1 MAVTE
6 HSPLPTEHYQIMAKI
21 KPFKAVRPAPDKVA
35 LVTCRTYDDYSS
47 AELAAWLDFN
57 PYSFLH
63 VIHPAYANAQKVSLE
78 KRFKAVANKYQDFKH
93 DQILIEEEH
102 PVFYLYEI
110 QSKGQTF
117 TGIIAG
123 TSVKDYQ
130 NNVIKK
136 HEDTL
141 QYRVELFK
149 DYLHQTNFNTEPVL
163 ITYPDSVEINTF
175 IALRKKSKPVY
186 EYSTTNKEKHT
197 LWKIDTQSEVDWL
210 QEHFEN
216 IPNLY
221 IADGHHRS
229 ASAELLFEQD
239 KHLGN
244 ENLNYFMSFL
254 IAESNVKIYE
264 FNRLIRDLNGL
275 SKDTF
280 IKKLSEHFVIV
291 TKDQEIWKPQNKFE
305 FGMYL
310 DGSFYALFYKHNS
323 HVISSEVEKSILDNL
338 DAQILYDKV
347 LFPLLGIEDLR
358 NDERIDYI
366 PGKQSISVIKDLIDE
381 GEFEV
386 GFMLYP
392 SDINEIKALADN
404 NLIMPPK
411 STYIEPKFRSGLVV
425 YEL

>member
-197 LWKIDTQSEVDWL
+197 LWKIDTQSEIDWL

-229 ASAELLFEQD
+229 ASAELLYEQD

-280 IKKLSEHFVIV
+280 IKKLSENFVIV

>member
-1 MAVTE
+1 M
-6 HSPLPTEHYQIMAKI
+6 SKI
-21 KPFKAVRPAPDKVA
+21 IPFKAVRPTPDKVA
-35 LVTCRTYDDYSS
+35 LVTCRNYDDYSP
-47 AELAAWLDFN
+47 AELAAWLNFN

-63 VIHPAYANAQKVSLE
+63 VINPAYIHAQKITLD
-78 KRFKAVANKYQDFKH
+78 KRFKGVAHKYQDFKN
-93 DQILIEEEH
+93 DGVFMEEEK
-102 PVFYLYEI
+102 PVLFLYQI
-110 QSKGQTF
+110 QNKSQSF

-123 TSVKDYQ
+123 TSVEDYK

-149 DYLHQTNFNTEPVL
+149 DYLHQTGFNTEPVL
-163 ITYPDSVEINTF
+163 ITYPDNSELNLW
-175 IALRKKSKPVY
+175 IAEKKKSQPIY
-186 EYSTTNKEKHT
+186 NYSTTNKEQHT
-197 LWKIDTQSEVDWL
+197 VWKIDSDSEINWL
-210 QEHFEN
+210 QNQFEN
-216 IPNLY
+216 IPELY

-229 ASAELLFEQD
+229 ASAELLFDEDQ
-239 KHLGN
+239 HLGN

-264 FNRLIRDLNGL
+264 YNRIVRDLNGY
-275 SKDTF
+275 SKDDF
-280 IKKLSEHFVIV
+280 IRKLSEHFII
-291 TKDQEIWKPQNKFE
+291 KKKEQELWKPQSKFE

-310 DGSFYALFYKHNS
+310 DGGFYALFYKVNDDGNNKNES
-323 HVISSEVEKSILDNL
+323 KILENL

-347 LFPLLGIEDLR
+347 LQPLLGIEDLR
-358 NDERIDYI
+358 NDERIEYI
-366 PGKQSISVIKDLIDE
+366 PGKQSILTIKELVDE

-392 SDINEIKALADN
+392 SDISEIKALADN

-411 STYIEPKFRSGLVV
+411 STYIEPKFRSGLMV

>member
-1 MAVTE
+1 M
-6 HSPLPTEHYQIMAKI
+6 SKI
-21 KPFKAVRPAPDKVA
+21 IPFKAVRPAPDKIG
-35 LVTCRTYDDYSS
+35 LVTCRNYDDYSQ
-47 AELAAWLDFN
+47 AELAAWLNFN

-63 VIHPAYANAQKVSLE
+63 VINPAYAHSQKISWD
-78 KRFKAVANKYQDFKH
+78 KRFKGVALKYKDFKN
-93 DQILIEEEH
+93 DKVFIQEEKA
-102 PVFYLYEI
+102 VFYVYEI
-110 QSKGQTF
+110 QAKKQTF

-123 TSVKDYQ
+123 TSVEDYQ
-130 NNVIKK
+130 SDVIKK

-149 DYLHQTNFNTEPVL
+149 DYLHQTQFNTEPVL
-163 ITYPDSVEINTF
+163 ITYPDSVEINTW
-175 IALRKKSKPVY
+175 LLLKKQSEPIY
-186 EYSTTNKEKHT
+186 SFSTTTKEKHT
-197 LWKIDTQSEVDWL
+197 LWKIDTQSDIDWL

-229 ASAELLFEQD
+229 ASAEVLYEQD

-244 ENLNYFMSFL
+244 PNLNYFMSFL

-264 FNRLIRDLNGL
+264 FNRMVRDLNKH
-275 SKDTF
+275 SKEEFLEKLADNF
-280 IKKLSEHFVIV
+280 IIKC
-291 TKDQEIWKPQNKFE
+291 KDQELWKPENKFE

-310 DGSFYALFYKHNS
+310 DGNFYALFYKHT
-323 HVISSEVEKSILDNL
+323 IEEVSGTSSILNNL
-338 DAQILYDKV
+338 DAQILYNKV
-347 LFPLLGIEDLR
+347 LFPILGIEDLR

-366 PGKQSISVIKDLIDE
+366 PGKQSITSIKQIVDE

-392 SDINEIKALADN
+392 SDISEIKALADN

-411 STYIEPKFRSGLVV
+411 STYIEPKFRSGLII

>member
-1 MAVTE
+1 
-6 HSPLPTEHYQIMAKI
+6 MAKI
-21 KPFKAVRPAPDKVA
+21 IPFKAVRPVADKVA

-47 AELAAWLDFN
+47 AELASWLDYN

-63 VIHPAYANAQKVSLE
+63 VIHPAYANAQKITLD
-78 KRFKAVANKYQDFKH
+78 KRFKGVAHKYQDFK
-93 DQILIEEEH
+93 QEKILFSEED

-123 TSVKDYQ
+123 TSVEDYQ

-149 DYLHQTNFNTEPVL
+149 DYLHQTHFNTEPVL

-175 IALRKKSKPVY
+175 ISLRKNSEAIY
-186 EYSTTNKEKHT
+186 EFSTTTKEKHT
-197 LWKIDTQSEVDWL
+197 LWKIDTQSEIDFL
-210 QEHFEN
+210 QEHFEK

-229 ASAELLFEQD
+229 ASAELLYEQD
-239 KHLGN
+239 KHLSN
-244 ENLNYFMSFL
+244 KNLNYFMSFL

-275 SKDTF
+275 TKDEF
-280 IKKLSEHFVIV
+280 LKKLSEHFKIED
-291 TKDQEIWKPQNKFE
+291 KDQELWKPLNKYE

-310 DGSFYALFYKHNS
+310 DGSFYALFYQFNDNVKREN
-323 HVISSEVEKSILDNL
+323 SILDNL

-347 LFPLLGIEDLR
+347 LHPLLGIEDLR

-366 PGKQSISVIKDLIDE
+366 PGKQSILTIKELIDE

-392 SDINEIKALADN
+392 SDIREIKALADN

>member
-1 MAVTE
+1 
-6 HSPLPTEHYQIMAKI
+6 
-21 KPFKAVRPAPDKVA
+21 
-35 LVTCRTYDDYSS
+35 
-47 AELAAWLDFN
+47 
-57 PYSFLH
+57 
-63 VIHPAYANAQKVSLE
+63 
-78 KRFKAVANKYQDFKH
+78 
-93 DQILIEEEH
+93 
-102 PVFYLYEI
+102 
-110 QSKGQTF
+110 
-117 TGIIAG
+117 
-123 TSVKDYQ
+123 
-130 NNVIKK
+130 
-136 HEDTL
+136 
-141 QYRVELFK
+141 
-149 DYLHQTNFNTEPVL
+149 
-163 ITYPDSVEINTF
+163 VEINTF

-197 LWKIDTQSEVDWL
+197 LWKIDTQSEIDWL
-210 QEHFEN
+210 QEHFEG

-229 ASAELLFEQD
+229 ASAELLYEQD

-275 SKDTF
+275 SKDDF
-280 IKKLSEHFVIV
+280 IKKLSENFIIKA
-291 TKDQEIWKPQNKFE
+291 KDQEIWKPQNKFE

-310 DGSFYALFYKHNS
+310 DGSFYALFYKHENHNES
-323 HVISSEVEKSILDNL
+323 SILDSL

-347 LFPLLGIEDLR
+347 LLPLLGIEDLR

-386 GFMLYP
+386 GFMLFP

>member
-197 LWKIDTQSEVDWL
+197 LWKIDTQSEIDWL

-229 ASAELLFEQD
+229 ASAELLYEQD

-275 SKDTF
+275 SKEIF
-280 IKKLSEHFVIV
+280 IKKLSEHFVIIA
-291 TKDQEIWKPQNKFE
+291 KDQEIWKPQNKFE

-310 DGSFYALFYKHNS
+310 DGSFYALFYKKENHQQA
-323 HVISSEVEKSILDNL
+323 SILDNL

>member
-1 MAVTE
+1 
-6 HSPLPTEHYQIMAKI
+6 MAKI
-21 KPFKAVRPAPDKVA
+21 IPFKAVRPVADKVA

-47 AELAAWLDFN
+47 AELASWLDYN

-63 VIHPAYANAQKVSLE
+63 VIHPAYANAQKITLD
-78 KRFKAVANKYQDFKH
+78 KRFKGVALKYQDFK
-93 DQILIEEEH
+93 QEKVLFSEED

-123 TSVKDYQ
+123 TSVEDYQ

-149 DYLHQTNFNTEPVL
+149 DYLHQTHFNTEPVL

-175 IALRKKSKPVY
+175 ISLRKNSEAIY
-186 EYSTTNKEKHT
+186 EFSTTTKEKHT
-197 LWKIDTQSEVDWL
+197 LWKIDTQSEIDFL
-210 QEHFEN
+210 QEHFEK

-229 ASAELLFEQD
+229 ASAELLYEQD

-244 ENLNYFMSFL
+244 KNLNYFMSFL

-275 SKDTF
+275 TKDEF
-280 IKKLSEHFVIV
+280 LKKLSEHFKIED
-291 TKDQEIWKPQNKFE
+291 KDQELWKPQNKYE

-310 DGSFYALFYKHNS
+310 DGSFYALFYKQESHNQ
-323 HVISSEVEKSILDNL
+323 ISILDSL

-347 LFPLLGIEDLR
+347 LHPLLGIEDLR

-366 PGKQSISVIKDLIDE
+366 PGKQSIAVIKELIDE

-392 SDINEIKALADN
+392 SDIKEIKALADN

>member
-1 MAVTE
+1 
-6 HSPLPTEHYQIMAKI
+6 MAKI
-21 KPFKAVRPAPDKVA
+21 KPFKAVRPTPDKVA
-35 LVTCRTYDDYSS
+35 LVTCRTYDDYTS
-47 AELAAWLDFN
+47 AELAAWLNFN

-63 VIHPAYANAQKVSLE
+63 VIHPAYVNAQKVSLE
-78 KRFKAVANKYQDFKH
+78 KRFKAVANKYQDFKFER
-93 DQILIEEEH
+93 ILIEEDR

-123 TSVKDYQ
+123 TSVEDYQ

-141 QYRVELFK
+141 LYRVELFK

-163 ITYPDSVEINTF
+163 ITYPDSLEINTF

-186 EYSTTNKEKHT
+186 EFSTTNKEKHT
-197 LWKIDTQSEVDWL
+197 LWKIDTQSEIDWL
-210 QEHFEN
+210 QEHFEK

-229 ASAELLFEQD
+229 ASAEMLYEQD
-239 KHLGN
+239 KHLDN

-264 FNRLIRDLNGL
+264 FNRVIRDMNGL
-275 SKDTF
+275 SKADF
-280 IKKLSEHFVIV
+280 IKKLSEKFII
-291 TKDQEIWKPQNKFE
+291 KAKNQEIWKPQNKFE
-305 FGMYL
+305 FGMYIE
-310 DGSFYALFYKHNS
+310 GCFYALFYKHENHNES
-323 HVISSEVEKSILDNL
+323 LILDCL
-338 DAQILYDKV
+338 DAQILYDNV

-366 PGKQSISVIKDLIDE
+366 SGKQSMSVIKDLIDE
-381 GEFEV
+381 GEFEI

-392 SDINEIKALADN
+392 SDINEIKKIADN
-404 NLIMPPK
+404 HLIMPPK

>member
-1 MAVTE
+1 
-6 HSPLPTEHYQIMAKI
+6 MAKI
-21 KPFKAVRPAPDKVA
+21 IPFKAVRPAPDKVA

-47 AELAAWLDFN
+47 AELAAWLSFN

-63 VIHPAYANAQKVSLE
+63 VIHPAYANTQKITLD
-78 KRFKAVANKYQDFKH
+78 KRFKGVAHKYQDFK
-93 DQILIEEEH
+93 DEEILIHEEQ
-102 PVFYLYEI
+102 PVFYIYEI
-110 QSKGQTF
+110 QSRGHVF

-123 TSVKDYQ
+123 ASIDDYQ
-130 NNVIKK
+130 KGTIKK

-149 DYLHQTNFNTEPVL
+149 DYLHQTHFNTEPVL
-163 ITYPDSVEINTF
+163 ITYPDSNEINTF
-175 IALRKKSKPVY
+175 ISLQKNHEPVY
-186 EYSTTNKEKHT
+186 TFATPNKEKHT
-197 LWKIDTQSEVDWL
+197 LWKIDTQSEIDWL

-229 ASAELLFEQD
+229 ASAEFLYEEN

-244 ENLNYFMSFL
+244 QNLKYFMSFL

-264 FNRLIRDLNGL
+264 YNRLIRDLNSL
-275 SKDTF
+275 SKEEF
-280 IKKLSEHFVIV
+280 IKKLAEHFIIKS
-291 TKDQEIWKPQNKFE
+291 KDQELWKPQNKFE

-310 DGSFYALFYKHNS
+310 DGSFYALFYKQTHKATS
-323 HVISSEVEKSILDNL
+323 VLENL
-338 DAQILYDKV
+338 DAQILYDTV
-347 LFPLLGIEDLR
+347 LHPLLGIEDLR

-366 PGKQSISVIKDLIDE
+366 PGKQSVSVIKDLIDE
-381 GEFEV
+381 GEYEV

-392 SDINEIKALADN
+392 TNISEIKTIADN

-411 STYIEPKFRSGLVV
+411 STYIEPKFRSGLVI

>member
-229 ASAELLFEQD
+229 ASAELLYEQD

-291 TKDQEIWKPQNKFE
+291 AKDQEIWKPQNKFE

-310 DGSFYALFYKHNS
+310 DGSFYALFYKKENHQQA
-323 HVISSEVEKSILDNL
+323 SILDNL

>member
-1 MAVTE
+1 
-6 HSPLPTEHYQIMAKI
+6 MAKI
-21 KPFKAVRPAPDKVA
+21 IPFKAVRPTADKVA

-47 AELAAWLDFN
+47 AELAAWLSFN

-63 VIHPAYANAQKVSLE
+63 VINPAYVYSQKITLD
-78 KRFKAVANKYQDFKH
+78 KRFKGVAHKYQDFKS
-93 DQILIEEEH
+93 DEILIEEEKA
-102 PVFYLYEI
+102 VFYLYEI
-110 QSKGQTF
+110 QSKNQKF

-123 TSVKDYQ
+123 TSVMDYQ

-149 DYLHQTNFNTEPVL
+149 DYLHQTHFNTEPVL
-163 ITYPDSVEINTF
+163 ITYPDSTEINTF
-175 IALRKKSKPVY
+175 IALRKQSKPIY
-186 EYSTTNKEKHT
+186 DFSTTNKERHI
-197 LWKIDTQSEVDWL
+197 LWKIDTQSEIDWL
-210 QEHFEN
+210 TEHFEK

-229 ASAELLFEQD
+229 ASAELLFEED
-239 KHLGN
+239 KEFGN
-244 ENLNYFMSFL
+244 PNLNYFMSFL

-275 SKDTF
+275 SKDDF
-280 IKKLSEHFVIV
+280 IQKLAENFIIKV
-291 TKDQEIWKPQNKFE
+291 KDQELWKPQNKFE

-310 DGSFYALFYKHNS
+310 DGSFYALFYKHES
-323 HVISSEVEKSILDNL
+323 HSDMSLLDNL

-347 LFPLLGIEDLR
+347 LHPLLGIEDLR

-366 PGKQSISVIKDLIDE
+366 SGKQSVSVIKDLIDE

-392 SDINEIKALADN
+392 SDINEIKTLADH

>member
-1 MAVTE
+1 M
-6 HSPLPTEHYQIMAKI
+6 SKI
-21 KPFKAVRPAPDKVA
+21 IPFKAVRPTPDKVA
-35 LVTCRTYDDYSS
+35 LVTCRNYDDYSP
-47 AELAAWLDFN
+47 AELAAWLNFN

-63 VIHPAYANAQKVSLE
+63 VINPAYIHAQKITLD
-78 KRFKAVANKYQDFKH
+78 KRFKGVAHKYQDFKN
-93 DQILIEEEH
+93 DGVFMEEEK
-102 PVFYLYEI
+102 PVFFVYQI
-110 QSKGQTF
+110 QNKTQSF

-123 TSVKDYQ
+123 TSIEDYK

-149 DYLHQTNFNTEPVL
+149 DYLHQTGFNTEPVL
-163 ITYPDSVEINTF
+163 ITYPDNTEINKW
-175 IALRKKSKPVY
+175 IAEKKKSQPIY
-186 EYSTTNKEKHT
+186 NYSTTNKEQHT
-197 LWKIDTQSEVDWL
+197 VWKIDSETEINWL
-210 QEHFEN
+210 QSQFAS
-216 IPNLY
+216 IPELY

-229 ASAELLFEQD
+229 ASAELLFDQD
-239 KHLGN
+239 QHLGN

-264 FNRLIRDLNGL
+264 YNRIIRDLNGY
-275 SKDTF
+275 SKDDF
-280 IKKLSEHFVIV
+280 IAKLSEHFII
-291 TKDQEIWKPQNKFE
+291 KSKEQELWKPQSKFE

-310 DGSFYALFYKHNS
+310 DGSFYALFYKVNDNGNS
-323 HVISSEVEKSILDNL
+323 NDNIKNQNSILANL

-347 LFPLLGIEDLR
+347 LQPLLGIEDLR
-358 NDERIDYI
+358 NDERIEYI
-366 PGKQSISVIKDLIDE
+366 PGKQSILTIKELVDE

-392 SDINEIKALADN
+392 SDISEIKALADN
-404 NLIMPPK
+404 DLIMPPK

>member
-1 MAVTE
+1 
-6 HSPLPTEHYQIMAKI
+6 MAKI

-130 NNVIKK
+130 DNVIKK

-175 IALRKKSKPVY
+175 ITLRKQSKPVY

-229 ASAELLFEQD
+229 ASAELLYEQD

-275 SKDTF
+275 SKEIF
-280 IKKLSEHFVIV
+280 IKKLSEHFVIIA
-291 TKDQEIWKPQNKFE
+291 KDQEIWKPQNKFE

-310 DGSFYALFYKHNS
+310 DGSFYALFYKKENHQQA
-323 HVISSEVEKSILDNL
+323 SILDNL

-392 SDINEIKALADN
+392 SDIKEIKALADN

>member
-1 MAVTE
+1 
-6 HSPLPTEHYQIMAKI
+6 MAKI
-21 KPFKAVRPAPDKVA
+21 KPFKAVRPVADKVA

-130 NNVIKK
+130 DKVIKK

-175 IALRKKSKPVY
+175 IALRKKSEPVY
-186 EYSTTNKEKHT
+186 EYSTPNKEKHT
-197 LWKIDTQSEVDWL
+197 LWKIDTQSEIDWL
-210 QEHFEN
+210 QEHFEK

-229 ASAELLFEQD
+229 ASAELLYEQD

-275 SKDTF
+275 SKEEF
-280 IKKLSEHFVIV
+280 IKKLSENFIIKA
-291 TKDQEIWKPQNKFE
+291 KDQEIWKPQNKFE

-310 DGSFYALFYKHNS
+310 AGSFYALFYKHENHNATS
-323 HVISSEVEKSILDNL
+323 VLDSL